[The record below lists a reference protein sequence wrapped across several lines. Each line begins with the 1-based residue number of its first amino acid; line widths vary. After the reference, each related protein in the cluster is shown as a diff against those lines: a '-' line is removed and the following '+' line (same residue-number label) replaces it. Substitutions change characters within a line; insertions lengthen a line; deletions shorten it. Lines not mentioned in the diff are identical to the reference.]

1 MPPSPAEPPE
11 PATIL
16 RTLARNW
23 DAALEAI
30 LQDDLER
37 AADLL
42 VANEALLAAL
52 PGPQQLDAELHELHA
67 AATAAHGRLLA
78 MMRGLQE
85 QTRGE
90 LARIRQGRRA
100 LAGYA
105 GGPRSVGGRLESR
118 A

>member
-1 MPPSPAEPPE
+1 MPSYPADPPD
-11 PATIL
+11 PASIL

-23 DAALEAI
+23 DAALEAV

-42 VANEALLAAL
+42 VANESLLAAL
-52 PGPQQLDAELHELHA
+52 PGPQQLDAELHDLHA
-67 AATAAHGRLLA
+67 EATAAHGRLLA
-78 MMRGLQE
+78 MMRGLQQ
-85 QTRGE
+85 QTRDE

-105 GGPRSVGGRLESR
+105 EAWRGPGSR
-118 A
+118 RDARA